1 MVKLTIDSMQFEAAE
16 GAMVL
21 DVANTHNIYIP
32 TLCNHEAVSP
42 YGACRLCTVEV
53 STKNGRK
60 RLVTPCLCPVEDGMV
75 VVTNSEKV
83 SAHRRTLMKLLMAR
97 CPESEVVKKLAQKLG
112 VESTPF
118 PLEDH
123 HNCIL
128 CALCTRVCTEVVG
141 VSAISFVNRGVE
153 REMGIPF
160 FENTDACIAC
170 GSCAYV
176 CPTAAIIMED
186 KGDTRL
192 IHHPWNEMK
201 FKMAKCKGCGHYWAP
216 VKQIE
221 YMAKRSGQPLEF
233 FDKCP
238 DCRS

>member
-1 MVKLTIDSMQFEAAE
+1 MVKLTIDSVQFEAAE
-16 GAMVL
+16 GTMVL

-60 RLVTPCLCPVEDGMV
+60 RLVTPCLYPVEDGMV

-216 VKQIE
+216 VK
-221 YMAKRSGQPLEF
+221 
-233 FDKCP
+233 
-238 DCRS
+238 